1 MVWGITELTG
11 EQVLHCTHGAM
22 KVRNDGQVT
31 LTKQEEEFLIDLIAN
46 TGIEIWN
53 SSCTKR
59 ILGSMSDDGVKVCP
73 YDNPLHGQE
82 YKTVQGAI
90 NNLIR
95 SEQ

>member
-1 MVWGITELTG
+1 
-11 EQVLHCTHGAM
+11 M

-53 SSCTKR
+53 GSCTLR
-59 ILGSMSDDGVKVCP
+59 IVGSVGDGVRVCP
-73 YDNPLHGQE
+73 YHDPLHGQE